1 MADDSINPIKDGA
14 GQPDAEGGAEEV
26 SFSDAQQEKINE
38 IISKRLA
45 ERDAKHSKEL
55 DDLNRKHKRDLE
67 MSKLDEESR
76 LKAEQEEATKAL
88 LKRAEDAEHKLSV
101 ARTSEALAK
110 VGLPTE
116 LAETLMGADADATQ
130 ANIDRVVKAA
140 KGMAD
145 QMYAQ
150 RVGSSGAPRAPGGE
164 SVPGEMAELRS
175 IMGLK

>member
-1 MADDSINPIKDGA
+1 MADSNIIPDDSK
-14 GQPDAEGGAEEV
+14 GQPDAGGAEEV

-55 DDLNRKHKRDLE
+55 DDLNRKHQRDLE

-88 LKRAEDAEHKLSV
+88 LKRAEDAEHKLNI
-101 ARTSEALAK
+101 ARTSQALAE
-110 VGLPTE
+110 VGLDTA
-116 LAETLMGADADATQ
+116 LAETLMGADADATK
-130 ANIDRVVKAA
+130 ANIDAVVKAA

-145 QMYAQ
+145 RMYAE
-150 RVGSSGAPRAPGGE
+150 RVGSNGAPRAPGGDGA
-164 SVPGEMAELRS
+164 SDGLAELRAA
-175 IMGLK
+175 MGLK